1 MPRQPSRV
9 GAAFPFPV
17 MGRRKKQRHKKQG
30 ISMEPT
36 EAEKLQIMQELDDER
51 EIGFHTIPDQAAGL
65 RAQIMQWNDGDLPHM
80 FREHQWTR
88 WFRSRDRY
96 IEEMTKWLHAL
107 WENPEATHIP
117 VATDFQT
124 PKPIAYSPPS
134 TSHQSGYW
142 SQWQHKSWGK
152 KLPLT
157 PKIDAPSGTSGANHF
172 VM

>member
-1 MPRQPSRV
+1 
-9 GAAFPFPV
+9 

-80 FREHQWTR
+80 FREQQWAR

-117 VATDFQT
+117 VTTDFN
-124 PKPIAYSPPS
+124 KPLAPTSLPPEYRNPPS
-134 TSHQSGYW
+134 TNHQGGWW
-142 SQWQHKSWGK
+142 SQWQNKTWEK

-157 PKIDAPSGTSGANHF
+157 PKIEAPSGTSGANHF